1 VYADNPGV
9 IQVKVCCIAS
19 LEEARIAIAHGASAI
34 GLVSEM
40 PSGPGVIPEPLIA
53 EIAAA
58 VPAGIGTFLLTSRQ
72 DVGAIVAQQRRT
84 GVNTLQICDDL
95 APGAHLALRRAL
107 PGVALVQV
115 VHVDGEEAVARA
127 AAVAP
132 QVDAILLDSGN
143 QRLAVK
149 ELGGTGRRHDWAISR
164 RIREAVD
171 VPVYLAGGLRAENV
185 AEAVSTV
192 GPYGLDVCTGVRTEG
207 RLDPAALARLI
218 AALGSPLPARIESA

>member
-1 VYADNPGV
+1 MTDPA
-9 IQVKVCCIAS
+9 VKVCCIAS

-58 VPAGIGTFLLTSRQ
+58 VPPGIGTFLLTCGQ
-72 DVGAIVAQQRRT
+72 EAGEIVGQHRRT
-84 GVNTLQICDDL
+84 RVNTLQLCDDL
-95 APGAHLALRRAL
+95 VPGAHADLRRAL

-115 VHVDGEEAVARA
+115 VHVDGEDAIGRA
-127 AAVAP
+127 AAVAAH
-132 QVDAILLDSGN
+132 VDAILLDSGN
-143 QRLAVK
+143 QKLAVK
-149 ELGGTGRRHDWAISR
+149 ELGGTGRRHDWSISR
-164 RIREAVD
+164 RIRETVR

-192 GPYGLDVCTGVRTEG
+192 GPYGLDVCSGVRTEG
-207 RLDPAALARLI
+207 GLDPAALARFF
-218 AALGSPLPARIESA
+218 AALGSPPPARIESAR